1 VTSDAVRPRLGAQDR
16 SSRSVY
22 EALRDTTL
30 VYAEFHATMTDA
42 IQREKRIEKWRRA
55 WKIGLIERTNPSW
68 RDLYDEMLK

>member
-1 VTSDAVRPRLGAQDR
+1 
-16 SSRSVY
+16 
-22 EALRDTTL
+22 
-30 VYAEFHATMTDA
+30 MTDA